1 MKKLGKISRYK
12 QTIGICFGILAAVV
26 ILVSQSCYYN
36 FLANE
41 EAKVNTEVND
51 QKGEPK
57 HDVLTISKD
66 AVASVVQYTISHA
79 LHFIAE
85 IYLENTDEVEIA
97 IDQEVDFNA
106 YFKTLFR
113 LIIAPNAP

>member
-1 MKKLGKISRYK
+1 MNNLRNISRYK
-12 QTIGICFGILAAVV
+12 QTIGICFGIVAAVV

-41 EAKVNTEVND
+41 EAKVNTEVSD
-51 QKGEPK
+51 EKGEPK

-66 AVASVVQYTISHA
+66 AVTSVVQYTLSQA

-85 IYLENTDEVEIA
+85 IYLENTDEVEIDV
-97 IDQEVDFNA
+97 DQEVDFNT